1 MSNEAKIPPFKF
13 HMEDSQTKPDWG
25 LIANNQITMI
35 SQQAAMLENQKI
47 MIDRLTEFIQP
58 QRTEIIVKHQ
68 LKMIEAVD
76 HLSDHMSQTSG
87 NQIKIVE
94 SLNTLTAH
102 IDTAREQLE
111 IAVGKLSTT
120 MMGIF
125 QVPIAIVIMGVA
137 SWAFFFRYIEEYTW
151 LIILAV
157 AAFRYL
163 GDSITAIA
171 KLFGLSKPNNGQT
184 KRTE

>member
-1 MSNEAKIPPFKF
+1 MNDAKIPPFKI
-13 HMEDSQTKPDWG
+13 HMEDSQGKIIEPDWG

-68 LKMIEAVD
+68 LKMVEAVD
-76 HLSDHMSQTSG
+76 HLSDHMSQTSE
-87 NQIKIVE
+87 NQIMIVG

-111 IAVGKLSTT
+111 LAVGKLSTT

-125 QVPIAIVIMGVA
+125 QVPIAVVIMGVA
-137 SWAFFFRYIEEYTW
+137 SWAFFFKYIGEYTW
-151 LIILAV
+151 LMILAV

-163 GDSITAIA
+163 GDSITSIV
-171 KLFGLSKPNNGQT
+171 KLFGLRRNSNGNH
-184 KRTE
+184 K